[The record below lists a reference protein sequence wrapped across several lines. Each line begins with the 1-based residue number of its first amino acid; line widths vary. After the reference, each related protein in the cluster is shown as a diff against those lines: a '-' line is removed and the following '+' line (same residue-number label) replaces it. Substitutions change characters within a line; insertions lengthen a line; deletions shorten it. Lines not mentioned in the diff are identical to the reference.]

1 MNDNQLTLAGNI
13 VRNPALT
20 VTSSGRSRVVFRFA
34 STPRRF
40 DSAKQE
46 WVNGETLFLDV
57 TCWHRLAEQVDASL
71 RGGDPVVVT
80 GRLRQRSYEVE
91 GQRRTVYEIDAQHV
105 SPDLN
110 RTGVTL
116 IRAPRRPRD
125 LDFEDTAAEAS
136 VVEPE
141 ASSGPLVPV
150 ASEAAA

>member
-13 VRNPALT
+13 VRNPVLRDT
-20 VTSSGRSRVVFRFA
+20 SNGKSMVTFRLA

-57 TCWHRLAEQVDASL
+57 ACWHRLAEQVDASL

-80 GRLRQRSYEVE
+80 GRLRQRSFEVE
-91 GQRRTVYEIDAQHV
+91 GQRRSVYEIDAQHV

-110 RTGVTL
+110 RVGVTL
-116 IRAPRRPRD
+116 VRGARRPRD
-125 LDFEDTAAEAS
+125 LDSEAHTDAPVVDAA
-136 VVEPE
+136 V
-141 ASSGPLVPV
+141 SSGPLVPV